1 MNFLDNK
8 TTISYYIGPRSTFWS
23 ILKETLYVN
32 YENNLLFSISG
43 HSNSIY
49 SIQEIL
55 PHRV

>member
-8 TTISYYIGPRSTFWS
+8 TTISYYFGPRSTFWS
-23 ILKETLYVN
+23 TLKETLYVKL
-32 YENNLLFSISG
+32 ENNQLFSISG
-43 HSNSIY
+43 QNNNIY